1 MSRITPIPV
10 EQTDAATAAT
20 LRAVQAKLGALPNM
34 FTTFAHAPAALQGYL
49 QLSEA
54 LAGGRLSAR
63 QRELVAIAVAQE
75 NGCEYCLSAHAA
87 LGKGAGLQEP
97 AIRQAREGQAED
109 PLDAAILKLV
119 LTITRNRGG
128 ISDGDLAAARAT
140 GLDDALVVEV
150 ISNIALN
157 VMTNY
162 LNRVAGTEVDFPRV
176 TLSVAA

>member
-1 MSRITPIPV
+1 MARITPKSL
-10 EQTDAATAAT
+10 EHTDATTAAT
-20 LRAVQAKLGALPNM
+20 LRAVESKLGALPNM
-34 FTTFAHAPAALQGYL
+34 FTTFAHAPAALKGYL

-54 LAGGRLSAR
+54 LAGGRLGAR

-87 LGKGAGLQEP
+87 LGKGAGLDEP
-97 AIRQAREGQAED
+97 AIRQARQGEAGD

-119 LTITRNRGG
+119 LTITRSRGG
-128 ISDGDLAAARAT
+128 IGDGDLAAARAA
-140 GLDDALVVEV
+140 GLDDGLVVEV
-150 ISNIALN
+150 ISQVALN

-176 TLSVAA
+176 TLSAAA